1 MKRSDETSNAHSH
14 INKEV
19 GMNSITEVK
28 KGIGRGLA
36 AMALVAAVLAV
47 PSKAAIIAG
56 GSVPLEN
63 YFVAVGY
70 DGLDVRAVGTLA
82 TLATIYITNNAP
94 NSFSLVVTVAYGGF
108 KRLGSAAGV
117 PVVATGLGNPFTAI
131 EIIDAS
137 AGHSLA
143 SETMSFGAALAT
155 TPIVPGLAASNAAW
169 VPGAQAE
176 ASVDYGVDV
185 NATWAAAPTLLAGYY
200 HETITVALTAV
211 M

>member
-1 MKRSDETSNAHSH
+1 MKS
-14 INKEV
+14 
-19 GMNSITEVK
+19 MTEVK
-28 KGIGRGLA
+28 KGIGRSIAAVALA
-36 AMALVAAVLAV
+36 AAAFAT

-56 GSVPLEN
+56 GSVPLDN

-70 DGLDVRAVGTLA
+70 DGLDVRGTGTLA
-82 TLATIYITNNAP
+82 TLASIYITNNAP

-137 AGHSLA
+137 AGHTLA
-143 SETMSFGAALAT
+143 SEVMSFTPALAT
-155 TPIVPGLAASNAAW
+155 TAITPGLNASNTAW
-169 VPGAQAE
+169 APGAQAV
-176 ASVDYGVDV
+176 ATVDYGVDV

-200 HETITVALTAV
+200 REVITVALTAV